1 MILTKLLYRKE
12 PVMTYVQWES
22 EFQKCIGSLPQKEK
36 DEIIGYYREIYAD
49 KREAGLTDEEIIKN
63 FGEPM
68 LAAAKILMENN
79 ADEKDSQEAAA
90 DEPPVKEKKAEASAK
105 PKAPAPRSN
114 GKVTVA
120 AVVGWFFLIILFI
133 IPLAA
138 VLFSAFAAVAAIM
151 VAGFAIAVSGVV
163 LTVAS
168 PFAFFLG
175 YTGLGVLATLGAAL
189 TLVGVGI
196 ILFEIFYVITKY
208 FAFACIK
215 LVRYFL
221 KRRKQK

>member
-1 MILTKLLYRKE
+1 
-12 PVMTYVQWES
+12 MTYVQWES
-22 EFQKCIGSLPQKEK
+22 EFEKCIGSLPKNEK

-49 KREAGLTDEEIIKN
+49 KREAGLSDEEIIKN

-68 LAAAKILMENN
+68 LAAAKILMENSTE
-79 ADEKDSQEAAA
+79 EKDSKGAEAA
-90 DEPPVKEKKAEASAK
+90 EPSAEANKSE
-105 PKAPAPRSN
+105 APAKFKIPTPRFR
-114 GKVTVA
+114 GKITVA
-120 AVVGWFFLIILFI
+120 SVVGWFFLIVLFA

-138 VLFSAFAAVAAIM
+138 VLISAFAALAALT
-151 VAGFAIAVSGVV
+151 ASGLAIAVSGAA

-175 YTGLGVLATLGAAL
+175 YTVPGVFATLGCAL
-189 TLVGVGI
+189 AMVGIGI

-208 FAFACIK
+208 FAFAFIR
-215 LVRYFL
+215 LFRYFL

>member
-1 MILTKLLYRKE
+1 
-12 PVMTYVQWES
+12 MTYVQWES

-49 KREAGLTDEEIIKN
+49 KREAGLTDDEIIKN

-68 LAAAKILMENN
+68 LAAAKILMENSSEEV
-79 ADEKDSQEAAA
+79 DTQEAAV
-90 DEPPVKEKKAEASAK
+90 DESPAEEKKTEDS
-105 PKAPAPRSN
+105 PRPTSPAPRSSR
-114 GKVTVA
+114 KITVA
-120 AVVGWFFLIILFI
+120 SVVGWFFLLILFI

-138 VLFSAFAAVAAIM
+138 VLFSAFASVAAVTVSGLAM
-151 VAGFAIAVSGVV
+151 AVSGVI
-163 LTVAS
+163 LAVAS

-175 YTGLGVLATLGAAL
+175 YTGLAVLATLGAAL

>member
-1 MILTKLLYRKE
+1 
-12 PVMTYVQWES
+12 MTYAKWES
-22 EFQKCIGSLPQKEK
+22 EFQKCINSLPQKEK

-49 KREAGLTDEEIIKN
+49 KREAGLSDEEIIKN

-68 LAAAKILMENN
+68 LAAAKILMEN
-79 ADEKDSQEAAA
+79 AAEEKDSQEAEA
-90 DEPPVKEKKAEASAK
+90 EKPPVEEKKAEVPTKSDPTAS
-105 PKAPAPRSN
+105 RTG
-114 GKVTVA
+114 GKITVA
-120 AVVGWFFLIILFI
+120 SVVGWFFLIILLI
-133 IPLAA
+133 IPFVA
-138 VLFSAFAAVAAIM
+138 VLFSALAAVASVM

-189 TLVGVGI
+189 AMVGVGI
-196 ILFEIFYVITKY
+196 ILFETFYIITKY
-208 FAFACIK
+208 FAFAYLK